1 MRARSTAAAGEAV
14 TSKTVVVQRKMRTMA
29 AKSGGGGISVT
40 LWLLTLTSA
49 RVPGRR
55 LVNNEWAP
63 KCGSPTTGRARRTQ
77 SAITAVAVSPCT
89 RKFPLPHRHVVR
101 TLTISIHSGRR
112 RKCEAASGWQLDL
125 RETKAK
131 HAGSGTIC
139 RTMRRTTCVRPRSHS
154 TRPTV
159 VTGDGVRRDTTQW
172 RLLELIISFGA
183 ALGRQLKQLL
193 FVEDQI
199 AAASARLGNIR
210 RPR

>member
-1 MRARSTAAAGEAV
+1 MWLPDNGSRSTNAV
-14 TSKTVVVQRKMRTMA
+14 RYH
-29 AKSGGGGISVT
+29 SGCSVALHPEIPVASSPRGT
-40 LWLLTLTSA
+40 DAHYFHPL
-49 RVPGRR
+49 
-55 LVNNEWAP
+55 
-63 KCGSPTTGRARRTQ
+63 GSPTKVRSCFR
-77 SAITAVAVSPCT
+77 VAT
-89 RKFPLPHRHVVR
+89 RP
-101 TLTISIHSGRR
+101 SGN
-112 RKCEAASGWQLDL
+112 E
-125 RETKAK
+125 ETKAK

>member
-125 RETKAK
+125 RETRKQKQSTPARGPFVGQCDVQR
-131 HAGSGTIC
+131 A
-139 RTMRRTTCVRPRSHS
+139 CVQGRIPR
-154 TRPTV
+154 
-159 VTGDGVRRDTTQW
+159 
-172 RLLELIISFGA
+172 
-183 ALGRQLKQLL
+183 
-193 FVEDQI
+193 DQ
-199 AAASARLGNIR
+199 RW
-210 RPR
+210 